1 MLFSLCM
8 YAEAENDPATFK
20 NVSGVVRNYLL
31 RQKAMM
37 VPPAPRRP
45 APPPRE
51 MWDATIA
58 PQGAWPPTSAVVD

>member
-37 VPPAPRRP
+37 VPPR
-45 APPPRE
+45 PPPRQ